1 MCRQR
6 PFWVR
11 VAPLAGL
18 LFANGCL
25 ARLESGWDL
34 VLGIR
39 AQDAAQIAPYLGIAV
54 PAIFFGRF
62 LNLTD

>member
-1 MCRQR
+1 MRRKR
-6 PFWVR
+6 PGWVR
-11 VAPLAGL
+11 VVPLAGL
-18 LFANGCL
+18 LLANGCFS
-25 ARLESGWDL
+25 RLENGLDL

-39 AQDAAQIAPYLGIAV
+39 SQDAAQIAPYLSIAV